1 MFKKV
6 GATAAI
12 AAVAAVVVAATL
24 GGPASAEATKASPLC
39 KKAGLGYGG
48 PLSGPAQFLGDDQL
62 NWEKLFIADWNK
74 GKAIP
79 GVPKKLK
86 RVKLTIPNDGLAD
99 GKLQSGPAATAARQV
114 AADKKILGFVGFA
127 GSNENLGGGPVFDR
141 AHLAYVSGS
150 ATADNLTSTL
160 KDFFRVV
167 PNNTKQAKAGVTY
180 IVRKLKLKKGS
191 KVMIVDD
198 GEAYGIGIA
207 DAAQKLFK
215 AKHISVDREQVAE
228 STSSSTADFHTVAQK
243 ATTIGAKLVY
253 APTQT
258 ATDSQT
264 FVQLLHADGY
274 KGGFMATDGSVS
286 PGQYKY
292 PGAYVSFFGPA
303 ITSINAKFR
312 SAYKARFGKSSADDP
327 FGAPSFVAAEM
338 IGVAISQ
345 QCSATH
351 GKKISRAAVVKKLKK
366 VKLSNTI
373 LGYSMAF
380 TNKADHDHGPSAGVT
395 VFQIQKNGSYKEV
408 YAAG

>member
-1 MFKKV
+1 MLKKV
-6 GATAAI
+6 GATATI
-12 AAVAAVVVAATL
+12 AAAFAVVVFATL
-24 GGPASAEATKASPLC
+24 GGTASAKVAKTSPLC

-62 NWEKLFIADWNK
+62 NWEKLFITYWNK

-79 GVPKKLK
+79 GVPKTLK

-114 AADKKILGFVGFA
+114 VADSKILGFVGYA

-160 KDFFRVV
+160 KNFFRVV
-167 PNNTKQAKAGVTY
+167 PNNSKQAKGGVTY
-180 IVRKLKLKKGS
+180 IVGKLKLKKGS

-207 DAAQKLFK
+207 DAAQKLFR
-215 AKHISVDREQVAE
+215 AKGISVDREQVPE
-228 STSSSTADFHTVAQK
+228 STSTSTADFHTVAQK
-243 ATTIGAKLVY
+243 AVTEGVKLVY

-264 FVQLLHADGY
+264 FVQLLHSDGY
-274 KGGFMATDGSVS
+274 HGGFMATDGSVS
-286 PGQYKY
+286 PTQFNYV
-292 PGAYVSFFGPA
+292 GAFISFFGPA
-303 ITSINAKFR
+303 ITAINSKFR
-312 SAYKARFGKSSADDP
+312 SAYKARYGKNSANDP
-327 FGAPSFVAAEM
+327 FGAPSFVATEM
-338 IGVAISQ
+338 LAVAISK
-345 QCSATH
+345 QCAATH
-351 GKKISRAAVVKKLKK
+351 RTKITRASVVKKLKK
-366 VKLSNTI
+366 VKLSTTI

-380 TNKADHDHGPSAGVT
+380 TNKADHYHGPSAGVT
-395 VFQIQKNGSYKEV
+395 VFEILKHNVYKEV
-408 YAAG
+408 YASG

>member
-1 MFKKV
+1 MLKKV
-6 GATAAI
+6 VATAAI
-12 AAVAAVVVAATL
+12 AALVAAAVAATL
-24 GGPASAEATKASPLC
+24 GGTASAKVAKTSPLC
-39 KKAGLGYGG
+39 QKAALGYGG

-79 GVPKKLK
+79 GVPKLK
-86 RVKLTIPNDGLAD
+86 RVQLTIPNDGLAD
-99 GKLQSGPAATAARQV
+99 GKLQAGPAATAARQV
-114 AADKKILGFVGFA
+114 VADKKILGFVGFA

-141 AHLAYVSGS
+141 AQLAYVSGS
-150 ATADNLTSTL
+150 ATADNLTSKL
-160 KDFFRVV
+160 KNFFRVV
-167 PNNTKQAKAGVTY
+167 PNNSKQAKAGVTY
-180 IVRKLKLKKGS
+180 VVKKLGLKSGS

-207 DAAQKLFK
+207 DAAQALFK
-215 AKHISVDREQVAE
+215 AKHITVDREQVAE

-243 ATTIGAKLVY
+243 AVTIGAKLVY

-274 KGGFMATDGSVS
+274 HGGFMATDGSVS
-286 PGQYKY
+286 PTQFKY
-292 PGAYVSFFGPA
+292 PGAFISFFGPA
-303 ITSINAKFR
+303 ITSINSKFR
-312 SAYKARFGKSSADDP
+312 SAYKAKYGANSANDP

-338 IGVAISQ
+338 LGVAISQ
-345 QCSATH
+345 QCAATR
-351 GKKISRAAVVKKLKK
+351 GTSISRASVVKRLKK
-366 VKLSNTI
+366 VKLPTTI

-395 VFQIQKNGSYKEV
+395 VFQIQKNGAYKEV

>member
-1 MFKKV
+1 MLKRV

-12 AAVAAVVVAATL
+12 AAALAVVVGATL
-24 GGPASAEATKASPLC
+24 GGTASAKTEKTAALC
-39 KKAGLGYGG
+39 TKAGLGFGG
-48 PLSGPAQFLGDDQL
+48 PLSGPASFLGDDQL
-62 NWEKLFIADWNK
+62 NWEKLFISNWNAK
-74 GKAIP
+74 KAIP
-79 GVPKKLK
+79 GVPKGLK
-86 RVKLTIPNDGLAD
+86 RVKLFIPNDGLAN
-99 GKLQSGPAATAARQV
+99 GQLQAGIAATAARAV
-114 AADKKILGFVGFA
+114 VADKKILGVVGFA

-141 AHLAYVSGS
+141 AHLGYVSGS

-160 KDFFRVV
+160 KNFFRVV
-167 PNNTKQAKAGVTY
+167 PNNSKQAKGGVTY
-180 IVRKLKLKKGS
+180 IVKKLKLKKGS
-191 KVMIVDD
+191 QVMIVDD

-215 AKHISVDREQVAE
+215 AKGIKVDREQVAE
-228 STSSSTADFHTVAQK
+228 STSTSTADFHTVAQK
-243 ATTIGAKLVY
+243 AVTIGAKLVY

-274 KGGFMATDGSVS
+274 HGGFMATDGSVS
-286 PGQYKY
+286 PTQYNY

-303 ITSINAKFR
+303 ITAINHKFR
-312 SAYKARFGKSSADDP
+312 SQYKSKFGAKSADDP

-338 IGVAISQ
+338 LGVAISNA
-345 QCSATH
+345 CSATH
-351 GKKISRAAVVKKLKK
+351 GKSVSRASVVKKLKK
-366 VKLSNTI
+366 VHLSSTI

-395 VFQIQKNGSYKEV
+395 VFQVQKNKSYKEV

>member
-1 MFKKV
+1 MLKKV
-6 GATAAI
+6 GLIAATAGV
-12 AAVAAVVVAATL
+12 VAAIVAATL
-24 GGPASAEATKASPLC
+24 GGTASAASAKSPLC

-48 PLSGPAQFLGDDQL
+48 PLSGPASFLGVDQS
-62 NWEKLFIADWNK
+62 NWEKLFISNWNA

-79 GVPKKLK
+79 GVPKSLK
-86 RVKLTIPNDGLAD
+86 RVKLYIPNDGLAN
-99 GKLQSGPAATAARQV
+99 GQLQAGPAATAARAV
-114 AADKKILGFVGFA
+114 VADKKILGVVGFA

-150 ATADNLTSTL
+150 ATADNLTTAL
-160 KDFFRVV
+160 KNFFRVV
-167 PNNTKQAKAGVTY
+167 PNNSKQARGGVGY
-180 IVRKLKLKKGS
+180 IVGKLGLKKGS

-215 AKHISVDREQVAE
+215 AKGINVDREQVAE

-243 ATTIGAKLVY
+243 AVTLGVKLVY

-264 FVQLLHADGY
+264 FVQLLHSDGY

-286 PGQYKY
+286 PTQYNY
-292 PGAYVSFFGPA
+292 PGAFISFFGPS
-303 ITSINAKFR
+303 ITKINAHYRSLYKSKFG
-312 SAYKARFGKSSADDP
+312 AKSADDP

-338 IGVAISQ
+338 LGVAISKS
-345 QCSATH
+345 CAATH
-351 GKKISRAAVVKKLKK
+351 SKSVSRASVSKTLKG
-366 VKLSNTI
+366 VKLPTTI
-373 LGYSMAF
+373 LGYGMSF
-380 TNKADHDHGPSAGVT
+380 TNKADNNRGPNSGVT

-408 YAAG
+408 YALG

>member
-1 MFKKV
+1 MFKRV
-6 GATAAI
+6 GATALV
-12 AAVAAVVVAATL
+12 AAAFAVVVAATL
-24 GGPASAEATKASPLC
+24 GSTASAKAAKTSPLC

-48 PLSGPAQFLGDDQL
+48 PLSGPASFLGDDQL
-62 NWEKLFIADWNK
+62 NWQKLFIKSWNA

-79 GVPKKLK
+79 GVPKKLH

-99 GKLQSGPAATAARQV
+99 GQLQSGPSATAARAV
-114 AADKKILGFVGFA
+114 VADKKILGFVGFA
-127 GSNENLGGGPVFDR
+127 GSNENLGGGPVFD
-141 AHLAYVSGS
+141 HKKLAYVSGS

-160 KDFFRVV
+160 KYFFRVV
-167 PNNTKQAKAGVTY
+167 PNNSQQARAGVSY
-180 IVRKLKLKKGS
+180 VVKKLGLKKGD

-215 AKHISVDREQVAE
+215 AKGMTVDREQVAE
-228 STSSSTADFHTVAQK
+228 STSTTTADFHTVAQK
-243 ATTIGAKLVY
+243 AVTLGAKLVY

-274 KGGFMATDGSVS
+274 HGGFMATDGSVS
-286 PGQYKY
+286 PSQFTYS
-292 PGAYVSFFGPA
+292 GAFISFFGPS
-303 ITSINAKFR
+303 ITKVSKSYRN
-312 SAYKARFGKSSADDP
+312 AYKKRYGAKSADDP

-338 IGVAISQ
+338 LGVAISKA
-345 QCSATH
+345 CAATH
-351 GKKISRAAVVKKLKK
+351 NKSVSRASVAKALKK
-366 VKLSNTI
+366 VKLSTSI

-380 TNKADHDHGPSAGVT
+380 SNKKDHYHGPNAGVT

>member
-1 MFKKV
+1 MLKRV
-6 GATAAI
+6 GVVVAL

-24 GGPASAEATKASPLC
+24 GGTASAKSDKVAALC
-39 KKAGLGYGG
+39 KKAGLGFGG
-48 PLSGPAQFLGDDQL
+48 PLSGPASFLGDDQL
-62 NWEKLFIADWNK
+62 NWEKLFISYWNK
-74 GKAIP
+74 KKAIP

-86 RVKLTIPNDGLAD
+86 RPKLYIPNDGLAN
-99 GKLQSGPAATAARQV
+99 GQLQAGIAATAARAV
-114 AADKKILGFVGFA
+114 AADNKILGVVGFA

-141 AHLAYVSGS
+141 KHLAYVSGS
-150 ATADNLTSTL
+150 ATADNLTSVL

-167 PNNTKQAKAGVTY
+167 PNNSKQAKGGVTY
-180 IVRKLKLKKGS
+180 IVSKLNLKSGS

-215 AKHISVDREQVAE
+215 AKHISVDREQVPE
-228 STSSSTADFHTVAQK
+228 STSTSTADFHTVAQK
-243 ATTIGAKLVY
+243 AVTEKVKLVY

-274 KGGFMATDGSVS
+274 HGGFMATDGSVS
-286 PGQYKY
+286 PSQFTFTGSYI
-292 PGAYVSFFGPA
+292 SFFGPA

-312 SAYKARFGKSSADDP
+312 NAYKSRFGAKSADDP

-338 IGVAISQ
+338 LGVAIAK
-345 QCSATH
+345 QCAATH
-351 GKKISRAAVVKKLKK
+351 GHKITRASVVKKLKK

-380 TNKADHDHGPSAGVT
+380 TNAADKNHGPSAGVT
-395 VFQIQKNGSYKEV
+395 VFQIQKNGNYKEV
-408 YAAG
+408 YASG

>member
-1 MFKKV
+1 MLKKV
-6 GATAAI
+6 GALAAI
-12 AAVAAVVVAATL
+12 AAAVAVVVAATL
-24 GGPASAEATKASPLC
+24 GSPASAKVAKTTALC
-39 KKAGLGYGG
+39 KKAGLGFGG
-48 PLSGPAQFLGDDQL
+48 PLSGPASFLGDDQL
-62 NWEKLFIADWNK
+62 NWEKLFIANWNAH
-74 GKAIP
+74 KAIP
-79 GVPKKLK
+79 GVPKGLK
-86 RVKLTIPNDGLAD
+86 RVKLFIPNDGLAN
-99 GKLQSGPAATAARQV
+99 GQLQAGIAATAARAV
-114 AADKKILGFVGFA
+114 VADKKILGVVGFA

-141 AHLAYVSGS
+141 AHLGYVSGS

-167 PNNTKQAKAGVTY
+167 PDNSKQAKGGVTY
-180 IVRKLKLKKGS
+180 IVGKLKLKKGS
-191 KVMIVDD
+191 QVMIVDD

-207 DAAQKLFK
+207 NAAQSLFK
-215 AKHISVDREQVAE
+215 AKGIKVDREQVPE

-243 ATTIGAKLVY
+243 AVTIGAKLVY

-286 PGQYKY
+286 PTQYKY

-303 ITSINAKFR
+303 ITAINSHYR
-312 SAYKARFGKSSADDP
+312 SLYKSKYGATSANDP

-338 IGVAISQ
+338 LGTAISKA
-345 QCSATH
+345 CSATH
-351 GKKISRAAVVKKLKK
+351 DKSVSRAAVVKKLKK
-366 VKLSNTI
+366 VKLSTTI

-380 TNKADHDHGPSAGVT
+380 TNPADHDHGPSAGVT
-395 VFQIQKNGSYKEV
+395 VFQIQNNGSYKEV

>member
-1 MFKKV
+1 MLKRV
-6 GATAAI
+6 GATAAL
-12 AAVAAVVVAATL
+12 ALALSAVVAATL
-24 GGPASAEATKASPLC
+24 GGTASAKVAKTAALC
-39 KKAGLGYGG
+39 KKAGLGFGG
-48 PLSGPAQFLGDDQL
+48 PLSGPASFLGDDQL
-62 NWEKLFIADWNK
+62 NWEKLFISDWNK

-79 GVPKKLK
+79 GVPKKLH
-86 RVKLTIPNDGLAD
+86 RVKLTIPNDGLAN
-99 GKLQSGPAATAARQV
+99 GQLQAGIAATAARAVV
-114 AADKKILGFVGFA
+114 ADNKILGVVGFA

-141 AHLAYVSGS
+141 KHLAYVSGS

-167 PNNTKQAKAGVTY
+167 PNNSKQAKAGVTY
-180 IVRKLKLKKGS
+180 IAGKLNLKKGS

-207 DAAQKLFK
+207 DAAQALFK
-215 AKHISVDREQVAE
+215 AKGISVDREQVPE
-228 STSSSTADFHTVAQK
+228 STSTSTADFHTVAQK
-243 ATTIGAKLVY
+243 AVTLGVKLVY

-274 KGGFMATDGSVS
+274 HGGFMATDGSVS
-286 PGQYKY
+286 PSQFKY
-292 PGAYVSFFGPA
+292 PGAYISFFGPA

-312 SAYKARFGKSSADDP
+312 NAYKKKYGAKSADDP

-338 IGVAISQ
+338 LGVAISKA
-345 QCSATH
+345 CTATH
-351 GKKISRAAVVKKLKK
+351 GTKVSRASVAKKLKH
-366 VKLSNTI
+366 VSLPTTI

-380 TNKADHDHGPSAGVT
+380 TNKADKNHGPSAGVT